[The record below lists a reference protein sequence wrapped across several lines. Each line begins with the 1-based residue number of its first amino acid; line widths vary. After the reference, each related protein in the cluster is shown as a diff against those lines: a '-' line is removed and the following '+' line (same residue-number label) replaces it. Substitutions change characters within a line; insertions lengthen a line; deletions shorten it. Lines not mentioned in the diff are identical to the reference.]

1 MRLFIA
7 EKPSLARA
15 IADALPGPRTRRRD
29 FIECGPEDVVTWC
42 AGHILELAE
51 PEQYTPAYKAWRL
64 DHLPIAP
71 AEWRLAVTRPEL
83 LRTIR
88 TLLPK
93 ASRVVHAGDPDREGQ
108 LLVDEVL
115 EFLGYRGPVDRL
127 LISDLNLLAV
137 RRALGELQSNARYRG
152 LYEAAL
158 ARQRADWLFG
168 INLTRLYTL
177 LGRAGGYDGVLSVG
191 RVQTP
196 LLGLIVRRDIEI
208 EQFKPKRYYVVRAEV
223 RAAGGQ
229 FSATWHPPDSAAE
242 VVDVAG
248 RLISR
253 EHASAIRAKV
263 IGQSGQVTT
272 CSRDKRS
279 EPPPLAYSLPD
290 LQVDAG
296 KRLGLGPKE
305 TLDACQSLY
314 ETHRM
319 LTYPRSDC
327 RYVPEG
333 QHEQATVVLAAIAT
347 NIPALV
353 PAVNKAD
360 RSQRS
365 RVWNDKKITAHHA
378 IIPTVVAKS
387 AADLTPVEARIYDL
401 VARRYVVQF
410 HAAFEYDEMK
420 IELSIQ
426 DERFRAWGRQT
437 VAEGWRSLV
446 PNVEADNDQEEADD
460 DAAGGALPFVSERER
475 ITCADVSLAERQ
487 TTPPKRFTESSLIQ
501 AMTGIARYVEDPN
514 IKQLLRETDGI
525 GTPATQAA
533 IIQILFDRA
542 FIEKRRRQ
550 IASTSIGR
558 ALIEILPDVATRPD
572 MTALWEAA
580 MRRIADGQ
588 MPLAQ
593 FLTAV
598 LEQLRNLVDTGRARG
613 SLSVPGVRRC
623 PAPGC
628 TGALRS
634 RKGQHG
640 SFWACT
646 RYPACRFTE
655 SVSSDSG
662 PRPGRR
668 TDTRARRDRP
678 KTPMNQRTADSSSR
692 TPFAIRSRP

>member
-15 IADALPGPRTRRRD
+15 IADALPGSQIRRRD
-29 FIECGPEDVVTWC
+29 FIECGRDDVVAWC

-51 PEQYTPAYKAWRL
+51 PEEYDPRYRTWRL
-64 DHLPIAP
+64 DQLPIVP
-71 AEWRLAVTRPEL
+71 TEWRLAPTAPAL

-108 LLVDEVL
+108 LLIHEVL
-115 EFLGYRGPVDRL
+115 EFLGYRGAVDRL
-127 LISDLNLLAV
+127 LISDLTLPSV
-137 RRALGELQSNARYRG
+137 RRALGELQSNAKYRG

-208 EQFKPKRYYVVRAEV
+208 EQFKPQPYYVVRATV
-223 RAAGGQ
+223 RAAGGD
-229 FSATWHPPDSAAE
+229 FSATWAPTESAAAML
-242 VVDVAG
+242 DADG
-248 RLISR
+248 RLLSR
-253 EHASAIRAKV
+253 QHAIAVRTKV
-263 IGQSGQVTT
+263 IGRSGDVTS
-272 CSRDKRS
+272 CSRDKKA

-296 KRLGLGPKE
+296 KRLGLAPKE

-327 RYVPEG
+327 QYLPEG
-333 QHEQATVVLAAIAT
+333 QHEQAIAVLAAIAA
-347 NIPALV
+347 NVPALV
-353 PAVNKAD
+353 PVVNKAD
-360 RSQRS
+360 PGRRS

-378 IIPTVVAKS
+378 IIPTAVAKS
-387 AADLTPVEARIYDL
+387 AADLTPAEAGIYGL
-401 VARRYVVQF
+401 VARRALAQF
-410 HAAFEYDEMK
+410 HAPFEYHETK
-420 IELSIQ
+420 IELSIEG
-426 DERFRAWGRQT
+426 ERFRASGRQT
-437 VAEGWRSLV
+437 IAEGWRV
-446 PNVEADNDQEEADD
+446 VIPKIDADEDQERPEEDES
-460 DAAGGALPFVSERER
+460 AGPLPLVREREQVA
-475 ITCADVSLAERQ
+475 CGDVSIAERH
-487 TTPPKRFTESSLIQ
+487 TKAPRRFTESSLIQ
-501 AMTGIARYVEDPN
+501 AMTGIARYVEDPK

-533 IIQILFDRA
+533 IIQTLFDRA
-542 FIEKRRRQ
+542 FIEQRRRQ
-550 IASTSIGR
+550 VTATPLGR
-558 ALIEILPDVATRPD
+558 ALIEILPAVATRPD

-593 FLTAV
+593 FVTGV
-598 LEQLRNLVDTGRARG
+598 IEQLRKLVDTGRARG
-613 SLSVPGVRRC
+613 ALAVPGVRAC
-623 PAPGC
+623 PAAGC
-628 TGALRS
+628 SGFLRLRS
-634 RKGQHG
+634 GQHG
-640 SFWACT
+640 SFLACT
-646 RYPACRFTE
+646 RYPECRFTE
-655 SVSSDSG
+655 SAKTD
-662 PRPGRR
+662 RHGRR
-668 TDTRARRDRP
+668 PRR
-678 KTPMNQRTADSSSR
+678 
-692 TPFAIRSRP
+692 RSRATDGRGGATRRGAF